1 MYVLMV
7 RRFDLGLAL
16 NLAEPRNLQRKK
28 VDDSTNLALLD
39 KKIVKIVRQACYK
52 ELDLPV

>member
-28 VDDSTNLALLD
+28 VDESTNLALLD
-39 KKIVKIVRQACYK
+39 KKM
-52 ELDLPV
+52 